1 MSAAEAAAPISAAE
15 AKALFASLL
24 RFPALVLAVSG
35 GPDST
40 ALLLLV
46 ARWRLRLKV
55 APKLLAVTVDHGL
68 RRASAGEARAVKALA
83 RRLGV
88 EAVYANRDYEPVA
101 VARVGLGGHDPP
113 VERLDRVSLYL
124 PPAVALQVLPELTH
138 KAIGQLWLNPGADSP
153 EVVARARELGLP
165 VVVGCS
171 IVDIGVSPYDLD

>member
-1 MSAAEAAAPISAAE
+1 MSAAEAAAPVSAAE

-46 ARWRLRLKV
+46 ARWRRALKV

-88 EAVYANRDYEPVA
+88 AHRTL
-101 VARVGLGGHDPP
+101 RWTGK
-113 VERLDRVSLYL
+113 R
-124 PPAVALQVLPELTH
+124 PASGSVRIATPASASISSAATASA
-138 KAIGQLWLNPGADSP
+138 KAGAD
-153 EVVARARELGLP
+153 RAVKPR
-165 VVVGCS
+165 
-171 IVDIGVSPYDLD
+171 I